1 MGPTIFPIN
10 KRVYT
15 PNDRI
20 SRSGKKV
27 AGWPFSPPAGTLFVP
42 VLGNIAEGTSVH
54 SFLFLPEDPTA

>member
-15 PNDRI
+15 LNDRI
-20 SRSGKKV
+20 LQSGKKV
-27 AGWPFSPPAGTLFVP
+27 AGWPFLPPAGTLFVP

-54 SFLFLPEDPTA
+54 SFLCLPEDPTA